1 MHRSESFVVPEVSCE
16 YQFPLKAPVRAG
28 CVIMSEFSTAA
39 YAGHLTWVL
48 TGKGLCL
55 TSKGLPLFAASLL
68 AVLMSVFSGHSSNS
82 FP

>member
-1 MHRSESFVVPEVSCE
+1 MPGMHRSESFVVPEVSCE

-48 TGKGLCL
+48 TGKGCVLDCQGASTVCGLL
-55 TSKGLPLFAASLL
+55 TRGTDVCF
-68 AVLMSVFSGHSSNS
+68 F
-82 FP
+82 FRT